1 MSVAQ
6 SGRTVLR
13 AVTVPVAAPVDM
25 DWKKLDGLLKPA
37 FEFSTD
43 LANWAVHT
51 LFKKDAPNEHKTPDS
66 VRLKSKTNVNG
77 CYLYGEASTGFP
89 EWAERSQY
97 ATRAA
102 TCVLRTVHKKY
113 LNDRYNMMV
122 RHDHSLTTYKFP
134 YPFPIHNQ
142 DWSIT
147 FDSSGSPVISVPLP
161 SVGKVALRLKTGN
174 EFRRQ
179 LGMLRQF
186 VDGTAKKGEASL
198 LRNHKGTLMVKMVGH
213 FPVQERTDSTNV
225 CFLHTDPNALLVAE
239 INGRS
244 VTVTN
249 GDHLKRAHAVIR
261 ETASRHKRML
271 QRISEDKKREARMDR
286 EQRAALNRK
295 VESRCNKQ
303 RNRMHTAV
311 QQIAAQ
317 VARFC
322 ERQRVALIAYDDSIK
337 NFLPGGFQWHA
348 LRTRMCQLFVGE
360 MGGEWIDGQFT
371 HLKTREEREQW
382 LRTTQMERAEA
393 SAKALKRQ
401 AAHKQRKGSH
411 PAVTPKTT
419 AKPKTS
425 KTACTKP
432 SCVSAQTT

>member
-77 CYLYGEASTGFP
+77 CYLYGEASTSFP

-97 ATRAA
+97 ATQAA
-102 TCVLRTVHKKY
+102 NCVLNAVHKKY
-113 LNDRYNMMV
+113 LNDRHNIMV
-122 RHDHSLTTYKFP
+122 RHDHSLTTYRFP
-134 YPFPIHNQ
+134 YPFPVHNQ
-142 DWSIT
+142 RWSIT
-147 FDSSGSPVISVPLP
+147 FDSSGSPVVSVPLP
-161 SVGKVALRLKTGN
+161 SVGTVGLRLKTGK

-179 LGMLRQF
+179 LKMLRQF
-186 VDGTAKKGEASL
+186 VDGAAKKGEAAL

-213 FPVQERTDSTNV
+213 FPVQERTDATNV

-249 GDHLKRAHAVIR
+249 GDHLKRAHAIIR
-261 ETASRHKRML
+261 ETASRHKRFL
-271 QRISEDKKREARMDR
+271 QRVREDKKREVRMDR
-286 EQRAALNRK
+286 TQRAALNRK
-295 VESRCNKQ
+295 VEDRCDKQ
-303 RNRMHTAV
+303 RDRMKTAV

-317 VARFC
+317 IARFC
-322 ERQRVALIAYDDSIK
+322 ERQKVSLIAYDDSIK
-337 NFLPGGFQWHA
+337 NFLPDGFQWYA
-348 LRTRMCQLFVGE
+348 LKTRICQLFVGE

-371 HLKTREEREQW
+371 HLKTSEEKEQW
-382 LRTTQMERAEA
+382 LLAAQ
-393 SAKALKRQ
+393 AKATAQ
-401 AAHKQRKGSH
+401 AGRKVVANIRRKGSH
-411 PAVTPKTT
+411 PAVTSMTP
-419 AKPKTS
+419 
-425 KTACTKP
+425 
-432 SCVSAQTT
+432 